1 MQIPKLI
8 SIFAIC
14 TGHRV
19 LCWIPARINNKP
31 SPKFIELECILK
43 LKIKRNDWLLA
54 GTCPQAANHRL
65 YFGFG
70 NSLKFYNPQT
80 WSLSWIFMLL
90 GLVSVIGTPVG
101 EFSCISASNQSVLF
115 MNMGELLFISS
126 IIMVTLVVR
135 VVLPY
140 WGSVPFI
147 SYACKQ
153 NVSLNV

>member
-1 MQIPKLI
+1 
-8 SIFAIC
+8 
-14 TGHRV
+14 
-19 LCWIPARINNKP
+19 
-31 SPKFIELECILK
+31 
-43 LKIKRNDWLLA
+43 
-54 GTCPQAANHRL
+54 
-65 YFGFG
+65 
-70 NSLKFYNPQT
+70 
-80 WSLSWIFMLL
+80 MLL